1 MIVVKMAWI
10 LLFRFLAKSWFVPCN
25 EPRFYPF
32 VRIPIDYAITV

>member
-1 MIVVKMAWI
+1 MIVVKMAW
-10 LLFRFLAKSWFVPCN
+10 FLAKSWLVPCN